1 MSASEGVELASDVLN
16 NNRNTRKRYEI
27 CSKLEQLEHQNSYND
42 IFLIFF
48 LILTLSIIHS
58 FFFRVFIIDFEQVN
72 VSWHLLQVRLR
83 FFFFTENSL
92 AGFFLMKFFTKHYIK
107 LNKNIIQAISIR
119 VLHLGFIQYCNNICK
134 LVLFKKSIV
143 IFSTKIF

>member
-27 CSKLEQLEHQNSYND
+27 CSKLEQLKHQNSYND

-48 LILTLSIIHS
+48 FNFNFEHNTL

-72 VSWHLLQVRLR
+72 VS
-83 FFFFTENSL
+83 
-92 AGFFLMKFFTKHYIK
+92 
-107 LNKNIIQAISIR
+107 
-119 VLHLGFIQYCNNICK
+119 
-134 LVLFKKSIV
+134 
-143 IFSTKIF
+143 